1 MCEYFADN
9 KKLKGRFIKI
19 MNFTRKA
26 EADWNGG
33 IIDGKGTVKLG
44 SGAFEGAY
52 SFQSRFGDDTK
63 ATNPEELI
71 AAAHAGCYTMALSGN
86 LGKAGYKPKNIHTTA
101 NVKIEKQGDGFV
113 IPNIDLVTE
122 ADVEGIEDEEFQKIA
137 EETKKTCP
145 VSQVLAGAEISL
157 KASLV

>member
-1 MCEYFADN
+1 MQ
-9 KKLKGRFIKI
+9 
-19 MNFTRKA
+19 FTRKA
-26 EADWNGG
+26 EADWDGG
-33 IIDGKGTVKLG
+33 IMDGKGKVKLG

-52 SFQSRFGDDTK
+52 SFKSRFSEDEQT

-86 LGKAGYKPKNIHTTA
+86 LGKAGYTPTNIHTTA

-122 ADVEGIEDEEFQKIA
+122 AKVDGIEDEEFQKIA

-145 VSQVLAGAEISL
+145 VSQVLSGAEISL

>member
-1 MCEYFADN
+1 
-9 KKLKGRFIKI
+9 

-26 EADWNGG
+26 DAEWNGG
-33 IIDGKGTVKLG
+33 IMDGKGTVKLG

-52 SFQSRFGDDTK
+52 SFQSRFGDDTV

-86 LGKAGYKPKNIHTTA
+86 LGKAGYEPKHIHTTA
-101 NVKIEKQGDGFV
+101 KVKIEKQGEGFV
-113 IPNIDLVTE
+113 IPNIDLETE
-122 ADVEGIEDEEFQKIA
+122 ASVDGISDEEFQKIA

-145 VSQVLAGAEISL
+145 VSQVLSGAEISL
-157 KASLV
+157 NAKLKRAATA

>member
-1 MCEYFADN
+1 MH
-9 KKLKGRFIKI
+9 
-19 MNFTRKA
+19 FTRKA
-26 EADWNGG
+26 DAEWNGG
-33 IIDGKGTVKLG
+33 IMDGEGTVKLG

-86 LGKAGYKPKNIHTTA
+86 LGKAGYKPKQINTTA

-113 IPNIDLVTE
+113 IPNIDLITE
-122 ADVEGIEDEEFQKIA
+122 ASVDGIGDEEFQKIA

-145 VSQVLAGAEISL
+145 VSQVLSGAEISL
-157 KASLV
+157 NAKLKKASAA

>member
-1 MCEYFADN
+1 MQ
-9 KKLKGRFIKI
+9 
-19 MNFTRKA
+19 FTRKA

-33 IIDGKGTVKLG
+33 IMDGNGKVKLG

-52 SFQSRFGDDTK
+52 SFKSRFSEEEQT

-86 LGKAGYKPKNIHTTA
+86 LGRAGYTPTNIHTTA

-122 ADVEGIEDEEFQKIA
+122 AEVAGIEDEEFQQIA
-137 EETKKTCP
+137 EKTKETCP
-145 VSQVLAGAEISL
+145 VSQVLKGAEISL
-157 KASLV
+157 KATLK

>member
-1 MCEYFADN
+1 
-9 KKLKGRFIKI
+9 
-19 MNFTRKA
+19 MNFTRTADA
-26 EADWNGG
+26 EWNGG
-33 IIDGKGTVKLG
+33 IMDGKGTVKLG

-86 LGKAGYKPKNIHTTA
+86 LGKAGYQPKNIHTTA
-101 NVKIEKQGDGFV
+101 NVKIEKQGAGFV
-113 IPNIDLVTE
+113 IPNIDLKTTAE
-122 ADVEGIEDEEFQKIA
+122 VEGISDEEFQKIA

-145 VSQVLAGAEISL
+145 VSQVLSGAEISL
-157 KASLV
+157 DAKLKKASAA

>member
-1 MCEYFADN
+1 M
-9 KKLKGRFIKI
+9 K
-19 MNFTRKA
+19 FTRKA

-33 IIDGKGTVKLG
+33 IMEGKGKVKLG

-52 SFQSRFGDDTK
+52 SFKSRFSEEEQT

-86 LGKAGYKPKNIHTTA
+86 LGRAGYEPKNIHTTA

-113 IPNIDLVTE
+113 IPNIDLETE
-122 ADVEGIEDEEFQKIA
+122 AEVDGIEDEEFQKIA

-145 VSQVLAGAEISL
+145 VSQVLSGAEIGL
-157 KASLV
+157 KATLK

>member
-1 MCEYFADN
+1 MH
-9 KKLKGRFIKI
+9 
-19 MNFTRKA
+19 FTRKA

-33 IIDGKGTVKLG
+33 IMDGNGKVKLG

-86 LGKAGYKPKNIHTTA
+86 LGRAGYSPKNIHTTA

-113 IPNIDLVTE
+113 IPNIDLTTVAE
-122 ADVEGIEDEEFQKIA
+122 VEGLGDEEFQKIA

-145 VSQVLAGAEISL
+145 VSQVLSGAEISL
-157 KASLV
+157 NATLKKAATA

>member
-1 MCEYFADN
+1 MH
-9 KKLKGRFIKI
+9 
-19 MNFTRKA
+19 FTRKA

-63 ATNPEELI
+63 ITNPEELI

-86 LGKAGYKPKNIHTTA
+86 LGKAGYAPKNIHTTA
-101 NVKIEKQGDGFV
+101 NVKIEKKGEGFV
-113 IPNIDLVTE
+113 IPNIDLETTAE
-122 ADVEGIEDEEFQKIA
+122 VEGISDDEFQKIA

-145 VSQVLAGAEISL
+145 VSQVLSGAEISL
-157 KASLV
+157 NATLKKAATA

>member
-1 MCEYFADN
+1 MH
-9 KKLKGRFIKI
+9 
-19 MNFTRKA
+19 FTRKA

-33 IIDGKGTVKLG
+33 IIDGSGKVKLG

-52 SFQSRFGDDTK
+52 SFQSRFGEDTK

-86 LGKAGYKPKNIHTTA
+86 LGKAGYSPKNIHTTA

-113 IPNIDLVTE
+113 IPNIDLTTVAE
-122 ADVEGIEDEEFQKIA
+122 VEGLEDEEFQKIA

-145 VSQVLAGAEISL
+145 VSQVLSGAEISL
-157 KASLV
+157 NATLKKAATA

>member
-1 MCEYFADN
+1 M
-9 KKLKGRFIKI
+9 K
-19 MNFTRKA
+19 FTRKA

-33 IIDGKGTVKLG
+33 IMDGNGKVKLG

-52 SFQSRFGDDTK
+52 SFNSRFSEDKDQQ

-86 LGKAGYKPKNIHTTA
+86 LGRAGFQPKHIHTTA
-101 NVKIEKQGDGFV
+101 DVKIEKQGDGFV
-113 IPNIDLVTE
+113 IPNIDLKTE
-122 ADVEGIEDEEFQKIA
+122 AEVEGISDDEFQQIA
-137 EETKKTCP
+137 EKTKKTCP

-157 KASLV
+157 NATLKKASAA

>member
-1 MCEYFADN
+1 
-9 KKLKGRFIKI
+9 

-26 EADWNGG
+26 DAEWNGG
-33 IIDGKGTVKLG
+33 IMDGKGTVKLG

-52 SFQSRFGDDTK
+52 SFQSRFGDDTV

-86 LGKAGYKPKNIHTTA
+86 LGKAGYEPKHIHTTA
-101 NVKIEKQGDGFV
+101 KVKIEKQGEGFV
-113 IPNIDLVTE
+113 IPNIDLETE
-122 ADVEGIEDEEFQKIA
+122 ASVDGISDEEFQKIA

-145 VSQVLAGAEISL
+145 VSQVLSGAEISL
-157 KASLV
+157 NATLKKAATA

>member
-1 MCEYFADN
+1 
-9 KKLKGRFIKI
+9 

-26 EADWNGG
+26 DADWDGG
-33 IIDGKGTVKLG
+33 IIDGKGKVKLG

-52 SFQSRFGDDTK
+52 SFKSRFSEDEEQK

-86 LGKAGYKPKNIHTTA
+86 LGKAGYAPTHIHTTA

-122 ADVEGIEDEEFQKIA
+122 AKVDGIEDEEFQKIA

-145 VSQVLAGAEISL
+145 VSQVLSGAEISL
-157 KASLV
+157 KASLVS

>member
-1 MCEYFADN
+1 
-9 KKLKGRFIKI
+9 

-26 EADWNGG
+26 EADWDGG
-33 IIDGKGTVKLG
+33 IIDGKGKIKLG

-52 SFQSRFGDDTK
+52 SFKSRFSEEEGK

-86 LGKAGYKPKNIHTTA
+86 LGKAGYKPTNIHTTA

-113 IPNIDLVTE
+113 IPNIDLITE
-122 ADVEGIEDEEFQKIA
+122 AEVEGLEDEEFQKIA

-145 VSQVLAGAEISL
+145 VSQVLSGAEISL
-157 KASLV
+157 KATLK

>member
-1 MCEYFADN
+1 MA
-9 KKLKGRFIKI
+9 
-19 MNFTRKA
+19 FTRKA

-33 IIDGKGTVKLG
+33 IMDGKGTVKLG

-86 LGKAGYKPKNIHTTA
+86 LGRAGYKPANIHTTA
-101 NVKIEKQGDGFV
+101 KVKIEKQGDGFV
-113 IPNIDLVTE
+113 IPNIDLESTAE
-122 ADVEGIEDEEFQKIA
+122 VEGISDDEFQKIA

-157 KASLV
+157 DAKLKKASAA

>member
-1 MCEYFADN
+1 
-9 KKLKGRFIKI
+9 
-19 MNFTRKA
+19 MNFTRTANA
-26 EADWNGG
+26 EWNGG
-33 IIDGKGTVKLG
+33 IMDGKGTVKLG

-86 LGKAGYKPKNIHTTA
+86 LGKAGYQPKNIHTTA
-101 NVKIEKQGDGFV
+101 NVKIEKQGAGFV
-113 IPNIDLVTE
+113 IPNIDLKTTAE
-122 ADVEGIEDEEFQKIA
+122 VEGISDEEFQKIA

-145 VSQVLAGAEISL
+145 VSQVLSGAEISL
-157 KASLV
+157 DAKLKKSSAA

>member
-1 MCEYFADN
+1 
-9 KKLKGRFIKI
+9 

-26 EADWNGG
+26 DAEWNGG
-33 IIDGKGTVKLG
+33 IMDGKGTVKLG

-52 SFQSRFGDDTK
+52 SFQSRFGEDTV

-86 LGKAGYKPKNIHTTA
+86 LGKAGYEPKHIHTTA
-101 NVKIEKQGDGFV
+101 KVKIEKQGEGFV
-113 IPNIDLVTE
+113 IPNIDLETE
-122 ADVEGIEDEEFQKIA
+122 ASVDGISDEEFQKIA

-145 VSQVLAGAEISL
+145 VSQVLSGAEISL
-157 KASLV
+157 NATLKKAATA

>member
-1 MCEYFADN
+1 MH
-9 KKLKGRFIKI
+9 
-19 MNFTRKA
+19 FTRKA
-26 EADWNGG
+26 DADWNGG
-33 IIDGKGTVKLG
+33 IMDGRGTVKLG

-86 LGKAGYKPKNIHTTA
+86 LGKAGYAPKNIHTTA

-113 IPNIDLVTE
+113 IPNIDLQTT
-122 ADVEGIEDEEFQKIA
+122 ADVDGISDGEFQKIA

-145 VSQVLAGAEISL
+145 VSQVLSGAEISL
-157 KASLV
+157 KAELKKASAAV

>member
-1 MCEYFADN
+1 MS
-9 KKLKGRFIKI
+9 
-19 MNFTRKA
+19 FTRKA
-26 EADWNGG
+26 DADWNGG
-33 IIDGKGTVKLG
+33 IMDGSGTVRLG

-86 LGKAGYKPKNIHTTA
+86 LGRAGYKPKNIHTTA
-101 NVKIEKQGDGFV
+101 KVKIEKRDQGFV
-113 IPNIDLVTE
+113 IPNIDLDSTAE
-122 ADVEGIEDEEFQKIA
+122 VEGISDEEFQKIA

-157 KASLV
+157 DAKLKKASAA

>member
-1 MCEYFADN
+1 MH
-9 KKLKGRFIKI
+9 
-19 MNFTRKA
+19 FTRKA
-26 EADWNGG
+26 DAEWNGG
-33 IIDGKGTVKLG
+33 IMDGEGTVKLG

-52 SFQSRFGDDTK
+52 SFQSRFGEDTK

-86 LGKAGYKPKNIHTTA
+86 LGKAGYTPKNIHTTA

-113 IPNIDLVTE
+113 IPNIDLITE
-122 ADVEGIEDEEFQKIA
+122 ASVDGIDDEEFQKIA

-145 VSQVLAGAEISL
+145 VSQVLSGAEISL
-157 KASLV
+157 NAKLKKASAA

>member
-1 MCEYFADN
+1 
-9 KKLKGRFIKI
+9 

-26 EADWNGG
+26 EADWNGS
-33 IIDGKGTVKLG
+33 IMDGKGTVKLG

-52 SFQSRFGDDTK
+52 SFQSRFGEDTK

-86 LGKAGYKPKNIHTTA
+86 LGKAGYTPTKIHPTA
-101 NVKIEKQGDGFV
+101 NVKLEKQGDGFV
-113 IPNIDLVTE
+113 IPNIDLVTT
-122 ADVEGIEDEEFQKIA
+122 AKVDGLEDEEFQKIA

-145 VSQVLAGAEISL
+145 VSQVLSGAEISL